1 MCPLNSLKYLLVVLQ
16 PLHQLETHTHS
27 VLGSLV
33 ITETTKCCTHHLV
46 RLSVPVSISSV
57 KRFLPQAGQS
67 FPVKVA
73 YPILGSP
80 EATFYTLSS
89 AFCLWHC
96 KHTHITVTMVTDAD
110 GSCDACSKP
119 YKKSCGQTSPRCDD
133 SVKSDYL
140 CWRTLTRL
148 LFFIS
153 RCQKGKGITP
163 YHTQRWRT
171 D

>member
-1 MCPLNSLKYLLVVLQ
+1 MTCPLNSLKYLLVVLQ

-73 YPILGSP
+73 YPTLGSP

-96 KHTHITVTMVTDAD
+96 KHTHITVTVVTDAD

-140 CWRTLTRL
+140 C
-148 LFFIS
+148 
-153 RCQKGKGITP
+153 
-163 YHTQRWRT
+163 
-171 D
+171 